1 MGDMADDLIDAGEE
15 QWLLH
20 LTGECGDSCPHCLRH
35 DQEYADLDL
44 SQTPPQNL
52 VEALRRENRSL
63 REELAEARE
72 ELALQRTKRLD
83 ASIRRAKE
91 QSQ

>member
-1 MGDMADDLIDAGEE
+1 MGDMADDLTEEGEL

-20 LTGECGDSCPHCLRH
+20 LTGECEGFCPYC
-35 DQEYADLDL
+35 DQEETDMVN
-44 SQTPPQNL
+44 QMPPQNL